1 MPTRCRCDWGA
12 TVGKCL
18 NTSVGL
24 VAELQRKRL
33 HYRSLAYVVRA
44 NDKRNILTERHRPRI
59 QYPSKIGN
67 AKFIHLH
74 CVFASASEVGHGC
87 DLHVEIYT
95 RATAGEGFTSPYVQ
109 TTTCRQNGARVG
121 APGPSGRGSSAASRA
136 KWAFHGQESGS
147 ESRLAAHPCSPLNE
161 LTPST
166 PAASRI
172 SRASAPTPNLC
183 PFRIWDAA
191 VRACPRRSM
200 PHFRP

>member
-109 TTTCRQNGARVG
+109 TTAGRQNGARDG

-136 KWAFHGQESGS
+136 KRTFPGPETS
-147 ESRLAAHPCSPLNE
+147 ETSRLSDHHLSP
-161 LTPST
+161 
-166 PAASRI
+166 
-172 SRASAPTPNLC
+172 
-183 PFRIWDAA
+183 
-191 VRACPRRSM
+191 
-200 PHFRP
+200 PHTL